1 MNIKKLVLAC
11 AAISLLYGGDAYAAK
26 TKKPTNNKVSKLAQ
40 KFGGQ
45 AKAYQQP
52 NTSRG
57 PNSTRSKNAKRN
69 ARIKALTLLNKT
81 REAQLEGFTPD
92 IFSNGTEETFED
104 VGNEFGTHIQAVWN
118 LDSAKVAKTAEI
130 ETLFNDL
137 KYTATAVSLNGEQ
150 PDEESA
156 DANFDFSEID
166 EMDFQGI
173 IAEYDGSKAFY
184 LNALAKIAYTLQQGT
199 KGHVFWHGMFKIM
212 VKLLIADHYGF

>member
-11 AAISLLYGGDAYAAK
+11 AAVSLLYGGDACAAK
-26 TKKPTNNKVSKLAQ
+26 TKKNTNSRVSELAQ

-81 REAQLEGFTPD
+81 RVSPLEGFAEKN
-92 IFSNGTEETFED
+92 IFSGGEAGTFED
-104 VGNEFGTHIQAVWN
+104 VGSDFGAHIQDVWN
-118 LDSAKVAKTAEI
+118 LNLDALAESEEVKTLLE
-130 ETLFNDL
+130 DL
-137 KYTATAVSLNGEQ
+137 QYTATSVALNGGSPEG
-150 PDEESA
+150 A
-156 DANFDFSEID
+156 DNDFDFSEID
-166 EMDFQGI
+166 EMNFQGI
-173 IAEYDGSKAFY
+173 MQLYDSSKAFY
-184 LNALAKIAYTLQQGT
+184 LNAITKILDILYKGT
-199 KGHVFWHGMFKIM
+199 EGTIFWHGMFKIM